1 MTNKPQF
8 HRRIFWDVDFDNLD
22 YDKRANF
29 IIERVFDRGD
39 VEDIRQCRRYYGD
52 DRISETLLNAEFLLL
67 KTIYCASAVLNKRVE
82 DFKCY
87 EKSLIARKNTCE
99 KCRLY
104 IETRTNTIYQ
114 VLDL

>member
-1 MTNKPQF
+1 MTSKPQF
-8 HRRIFWDVDFDNLD
+8 HRRIFWDVDFDKLD

-39 VEDIRQCRRYYGD
+39 VEDIRQCRRYYGNE
-52 DRISETLLNAEFLLL
+52 RISETLLNAEFLLL
-67 KTIYCASAVLNKRVE
+67 KSVYYAAAILGKEVE

-87 EKSLIARKNTCE
+87 EQSVIARNNTCE

-104 IETRTNTIYQ
+104 RQSRENTIYQ
-114 VLDL
+114 ILDL